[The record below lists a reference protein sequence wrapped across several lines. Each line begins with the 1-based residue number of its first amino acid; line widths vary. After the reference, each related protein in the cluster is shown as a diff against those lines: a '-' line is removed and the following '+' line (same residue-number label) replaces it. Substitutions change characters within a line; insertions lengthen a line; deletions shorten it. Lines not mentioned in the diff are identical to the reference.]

1 MTDLTP
7 ELNALMSVVRFLPP
21 DLVRQIADFAEFL
34 GEKHA
39 KAEASKTG
47 SAVDDDTVD
56 LGGSVFKNDW
66 SDLSTVFLIKASTH
80 SAIGLI

>member
-7 ELNALMSVVRFLPP
+7 ELNALVSVARFLPP
-21 DLVRQIADFAEFL
+21 ELVRQIADFAEFL
-34 GEKHA
+34 SEKHA
-39 KAEASKTG
+39 KTEASKNG
-47 SAVDDDTVD
+47 SVVDEDTVD
-56 LGGSVFKNDW
+56 LGGSVFKTDW